1 MTNLVMIPVLIRF
14 DVIPIL
20 SILYCLAMP
29 VRVSITIRLART
41 QSDSWGMLRYTRILV
56 TATYQNVLIEAID
69 IHSENIK
76 IISSRKNQKHGQRAR
91 RERLIICSFTQLEE
105 HRQVSGHTLLVN
117 RVYARIGSRGEHKQD
132 EQLD

>member
-1 MTNLVMIPVLIRF
+1 MTNFVTMPVAIRF

-20 SILYCLAMP
+20 STLYCLAMP

-56 TATYQNVLIEAID
+56 TATYQRVLIVAID

-76 IISSRKNQKHGQRAR
+76 IISSRKNQKHELHTIP
-91 RERLIICSFTQLEE
+91 RELIIYSFIQ
-105 HRQVSGHTLLVN
+105 R
-117 RVYARIGSRGEHKQD
+117 
-132 EQLD
+132 